1 MWVRFVLDRGG
12 RLRSSEIT
20 ASSGHPL
27 LDRAALDLLQRA
39 APFPALPPDLTT
51 DEIELV
57 LPIEY
62 DLTRPGH
69 G

>member
-1 MWVRFVLDRGG
+1 LRG
-12 RLRSSEIT
+12 SEILT
-20 ASSGHPL
+20 SSGHDV
-27 LDRAALDLLQRA
+27 LDRAAIDLLRRA
-39 APFPALPPDLTT
+39 SPFPALPPDLSL

-62 DLTRPGH
+62 DLTRAGR